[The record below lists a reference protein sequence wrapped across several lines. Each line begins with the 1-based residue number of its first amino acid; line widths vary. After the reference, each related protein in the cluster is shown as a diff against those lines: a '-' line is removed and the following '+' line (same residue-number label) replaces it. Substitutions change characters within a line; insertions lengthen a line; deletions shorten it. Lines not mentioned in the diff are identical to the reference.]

1 VKASEIARKP
11 KSLDHV
17 HAAAIPLTALT
28 AWQAMFVAAAITAR
42 QKILIHAAAGGVG
55 VFAVQLAKWK
65 GAHVVGTAS
74 ASNHAFLRELGADEV
89 IDYQTARFED
99 LVHDADVVLDTMG
112 GETRAR
118 SWQVLRK
125 GGILVSIVG
134 PPSAEEAAAHGVRV
148 GAVFV
153 QPNSAQ
159 LRELADLADSEKLR
173 VIIDAVLPLKD
184 AARAHE
190 MSQTSHTRG
199 KIVLQVI

>member
-1 VKASEIARKP
+1 
-11 KSLDHV
+11 
-17 HAAAIPLTALT
+17 
-28 AWQAMFVAAAITAR
+28 
-42 QKILIHAAAGGVG
+42 VG